1 MENPSEVTSVAS
13 CWRCHASTS
22 AMLCPACGA
31 PQPLPADTDHFA
43 LLAIPRTLVVDPKD
57 IERRYH
63 ALSRGAHPDRHQ
75 AAEPRA
81 RQLSIALAAELN
93 RAYRTLRDPV
103 ARGRYWLTLHGS
115 PLGANNNHVPPSLA
129 ALVFETQEELELLRA
144 QPSLDRRGRIASLH
158 AGITA
163 RMADLEAA
171 LTTRYVAWGAGE
183 AASHDALQ
191 ELRVRLTE
199 LAYLGTLAEDVEAA
213 LEPA

>member
-1 MENPSEVTSVAS
+1 
-13 CWRCHASTS
+13 
-22 AMLCPACGA
+22 MLCPACGA

-43 LLAIPRTLVVDPKD
+43 LLAIPRTLAVDPQD

-81 RQLSIALAAELN
+81 RQLSIALTAELN

-103 ARGRYWLTLHGS
+103 ARGRYWLALHGS

-129 ALVFETQEELELLRA
+129 ALVFETQEELEVLRE
-144 QPSLDRRGRIASLH
+144 QPSPDHRSRIESLH

-163 RMADLEAA
+163 RIADLEAA
-171 LTTRYVAWGAGE
+171 LTARYAAWGAGE

-199 LAYLGTLAEDVEAA
+199 LAYLGTLAADVDAA
-213 LEPA
+213 LEHA